1 MVVVIYFLVGLLSD
15 AGVFFKFFLIAVVYN
30 FAIAI
35 YFMALA
41 AFFEDLSIPILLGG
55 LTIVFSLAF
64 AGFLL
69 NSK

>member
-1 MVVVIYFLVGLLSD
+1 MIVIYFLVGLLSD

-30 FAIAI
+30 FAISI